1 MRQARHTAITL
12 AGLLTLALVV
22 NCSGPGSSGGDSVL
36 TSPIV
41 VGTVNDAPGFDTGT
55 INQSGFDIDVMK
67 NIGAAQNAKTVSTI
81 IDYASRESGLL
92 DGSLKLVIAT
102 YSITPERNQKGI
114 DFAGPYM
121 VSPQALL
128 VRADDKR
135 FTHKAAL
142 KDKSVCTVEGST
154 GSRTK
159 IPGANMATQVQTTQD
174 CLNLLDRSDTDAVFS
189 DALILYGY
197 VNSNPTKYQVVLP
210 GVFGELQYT
219 GIGILGGHHA
229 DCAKL
234 DELVSAFLDNQW
246 AQDFK
251 NNFPVA
257 AQKYSGADTSTGD
270 YQSIFKPT
278 AQDMQRLSC
287 KL

>member
-1 MRQARHTAITL
+1 MT
-12 AGLLTLALVV
+12 
-22 NCSGPGSSGGDSVL
+22 NCSVPDAPEHNGPLS
-36 TSPIV
+36 SPIV

-67 NIGAAQNAKTVSTI
+67 SIGTGLNAKTVSTI
-81 IDYASRESGLL
+81 IDYANRESGLL

-102 YSITPERNQKGI
+102 YSITPERNKLGI

-128 VRADDKR
+128 VRANDNR

-142 KDKSVCTVEGST
+142 KDKSVCTVAGST
-154 GSRTK
+154 GSKTP

-174 CLNLLDRSDTDAVFS
+174 CLNLLARGDTDAVFS
-189 DALILYGY
+189 DSLILYGY
-197 VNSNPTKYQVVLP
+197 VNSNPTKYQVALP

-219 GIGILGGHHA
+219 GIGLTGGHHA
-229 DCAKL
+229 ACTRL
-234 DELVSAFLDNQW
+234 NQLLTAFLDNQW
-246 AQDFK
+246 TQAFR
-251 NNFPVA
+251 NNFPLAV
-257 AQKYSGADTSTGD
+257 QKYSGADTSTGD
-270 YQSIFKPT
+270 YKSLFKPT
-278 AQDMQRLSC
+278 PQDMQRLSC